1 MSIYER
7 IRLTESTNAATNSVR
22 SGIPDI
28 TAATNSVRSGIPDV
42 REVFSYVCYDMFIC
56 FSHPRLKDEKKTT
69 GCSM

>member
-28 TAATNSVRSGIPDV
+28 TAAMNSVRSGIPDV
-42 REVFSYVCYDMFIC
+42 REEYGYNNIVV
-56 FSHPRLKDEKKTT
+56 
-69 GCSM
+69 